1 MSVDELLERFQAE
14 LRRTGEADPR
24 VYLSQVQGA
33 ERAELAALLDVA
45 LELAPDPPFDPA
57 RFAAWRESGHGKAA
71 IARVARA
78 TGPEESLVK
87 LRNAA
92 EIPRSKLVAGLAQAL
107 GLGECEPAVRRRY
120 HQLESGQLEPTGVSA
135 RVWSA
140 LGELL
145 GRSAEAA
152 RAAAGAAGPATGAA
166 GAVFART
173 AATAD
178 AALAPPA
185 PASEEPDDP
194 EVDALFLGPGG

>member
-24 VYLSQVQGA
+24 TYLSQVQGA
-33 ERAELAALLDVA
+33 ERAELAALLDVT
-45 LELAPDPPFDPA
+45 LEHAPDPPFDAA
-57 RFAAWRESGHGKAA
+57 RFAAWRESAHGKAA

-78 TGPEESLVK
+78 TGREKSLAE

-92 EIPRSKLVAGLAQAL
+92 EIPRSKLVAGLVQAL
-107 GLGECEPAVRRRY
+107 GLGEGEPAVRRRY

-145 GRSAEAA
+145 GHSAETV
-152 RAAAGAAGPATGAA
+152 RAAAGAAGPAAGAA

-178 AALAPPA
+178 AASAPPA
-185 PASEEPDDP
+185 PASQEPHDP

>member
-24 VYLSQVQGA
+24 VYLSQVQGT

-78 TGPEESLVK
+78 TGPEKSLVE

-92 EIPRSKLVAGLAQAL
+92 EIPRSKLVTGLAQAL

-135 RVWSA
+135 RVWRA

-145 GRSAEAA
+145 GRSAEAV
-152 RAAAGAAGPATGAA
+152 RAAAGAAGPATGA
-166 GAVFART
+166 GGPVFART
-173 AATAD
+173 AVPAD
-178 AALAPPA
+178 AASAPPA